1 MWWFPIWSRNS
12 FPVTSWLCW
21 CLQPMTLSI
30 GKIKKKCLD
39 VLSSVESVTL
49 SWFLSPWEMCL
60 SPCFPSLIRTLSTVT
75 FSLMRQTISESV
87 RSSKISTNI
96 FSFTFVLHNRVTEL
110 HTLGTSFR
118 KQNITISEYHL
129 LDWYSGNEKWR
140 LIISMNNIFY
150 LPQERMIKRF
160 CSRFS
165 LPSLGV
171 FLTNSNTRKCK
182 IKK

>member
-1 MWWFPIWSRNS
+1 MVSNLEQEFASCNLLTVLMSSTDDIIYWKD
-12 FPVTSWLCW
+12 L
-21 CLQPMTLSI
+21 
-30 GKIKKKCLD
+30 KKCLD

-110 HTLGTSFR
+110 HTLVFQET
-118 KQNITISEYHL
+118 EYH
-129 LDWYSGNEKWR
+129 NIR
-140 LIISMNNIFY
+140 ISSPG
-150 LPQERMIKRF
+150 LVQWQ
-160 CSRFS
+160 
-165 LPSLGV
+165 
-171 FLTNSNTRKCK
+171 
-182 IKK
+182 